1 MKNFILLLTYFVFAS
16 STFGQVGIPEHL
28 QGKISYPAL
37 DFSTWVGVIKTH
49 AEVLTY
55 DPTLEYKVAVDVYG
69 NQKDST
75 KIHGSL
81 DEVARTFNLHLANG
95 VPKEKLKMA
104 VVIHGMAVYAILN
117 EESYQERFK
126 ISNPNLV
133 ALEALNKAG
142 IELIVCGQ
150 NLGFFNFS
158 REQIS
163 PLVKVAYSA
172 KTALV
177 TLDQKGYSFLD
188 VGLK

>member
-1 MKNFILLLTYFVFAS
+1 MKKLTLIFALTFFS
-16 STFGQVGIPEHL
+16 VAVFGQEVPEYL
-28 QGKISYPAL
+28 KGKISYPQF
-37 DFSTWVGVIKTH
+37 DFNTWVGVIKTD

-55 DPTLEYKVAVDVYG
+55 DPNLEYKVAVDVYG

-95 VPKEKLKMA
+95 IPKEKLKMA
-104 VVIHGMAVYAILN
+104 VVIHGMAVYSILN

-126 ISNPNLV
+126 IPNPNLV
-133 ALEALNKAG
+133 ALKAFSEAG
-142 IELIVCGQ
+142 VELIVCGQ
-150 NLGFFNFS
+150 NLGFFNIS
-158 REQIS
+158 KEQIS

-177 TLDQKGYSFLD
+177 TLDQMGYSFLD

>member
-1 MKNFILLLTYFVFAS
+1 MKKLTLILVFAIFS
-16 STFGQVGIPEHL
+16 LPSIGQEVPEYL
-28 QGKISYPAL
+28 KGKITYPQF
-37 DFSTWVGVIKTH
+37 DFSTWVGVIKTD
-49 AEVLTY
+49 AEVLAF

-75 KIHGSL
+75 KIHGTL
-81 DEVARTFNLHLANG
+81 EEVARTYNLHLANG
-95 VPKEKLKMA
+95 VPKEKLKVA
-104 VVIHGMAVYAILN
+104 VVIHGMAVNAILTD
-117 EESYQERFK
+117 EAYMEKFK

-133 ALEALNKAG
+133 ALEAFNKAG
-142 IELIVCGQ
+142 IDLIVCGQ
-150 NLGFFNFS
+150 NLGFFNYT

-163 PLVKVAYSA
+163 PLIKVAYSA